1 MTFRGNPGGSG
12 GFGCPPTFSL
22 PLVVP
27 GGGGDKSFFC
37 NVSDT
42 LIGMIPDCFR
52 AWPSRNSKG
61 RPKVGRGMVECHP
74 SRLTDIQ
81 GVPAAGTAARE
92 LGGRDGLFS
101 VPPANEGFLGDGIG
115 PDFGSSGC
123 LQLVEPDRGL
133 SVKASWGRANG
144 VGRVVVGFPKIKIR
158 DIGSMGARRREL
170 QQGGEGRRSHGG
182 ARDNLRYFLCAKRF

>member
-1 MTFRGNPGGSG
+1 MGALVV
-12 GFGCPPTFSL
+12 PPTFSL

-42 LIGMIPDCFR
+42 LMMKGMKPVYDR
-52 AWPSRNSKG
+52 VWHSWNLNG
-61 RPKVGRGMVECHP
+61 RPNVGRGMVERHP

-101 VPPANEGFLGDGIG
+101 IPPANEGFLGDGIG
-115 PDFGSSGC
+115 PGSGSSGC

-133 SVKASWGRANG
+133 SMKAGA
-144 VGRVVVGFPKIKIR
+144 VP
-158 DIGSMGARRREL
+158 MG
-170 QQGGEGRRSHGG
+170 
-182 ARDNLRYFLCAKRF
+182 